1 MMNTVDNF
9 LEINELEIGYKYRRK
24 SNIVLSKINLTT
36 RRGEFICLLGKN
48 GSGKSTFLRTL
59 AGMQKELNGS
69 ILLNRQPLSNFGNR
83 EKAKKIAVVLTE
95 RLQIGAMRGYDIVEF
110 GRYPHTGWVGKL
122 TPTDHEKVK
131 QCLEDVDATHLANRE
146 INQLSDGERQRLI
159 IARALAQEPELM
171 LLDEPSSFLDA
182 PGKIELAI
190 LLRDLAYKR
199 NITVI
204 AATHDLDISLR
215 TSDRIWL
222 INENHEV
229 ENGSP
234 EDLIANNSIAKAFS
248 GEKTKFNN
256 SKRTFDPDA
265 KSLNKA
271 YVKGKG
277 QSFELALSALERSG
291 WQIVLSPNEAQIQV
305 TIISNGQWKV
315 MADNFETTGDNFAEL
330 SSAARKLKDHAL

>member
-1 MMNTVDNF
+1 MNTVDSF
-9 LEINELEIGYKYRRK
+9 LQINDLEIGYKYRRK
-24 SNIVLSKINLTT
+24 SNVVLSKINLTT

-59 AGMQKELNGS
+59 AGMQKELNGT

-122 TPTDHEKVK
+122 TAADHAIVK
-131 QCLEDVDATHLANRE
+131 QCLEDVGAIHLANRE

-215 TSDRIWL
+215 TSDTIWL
-222 INENHEV
+222 ITENHKV

-248 GEKTKFNN
+248 GDKTKFNN
-256 SKRTFDPDA
+256 SKRTFEPDE
-265 KSLNKA
+265 KK
-271 YVKGKG
+271 
-277 QSFELALSALERSG
+277 
-291 WQIVLSPNEAQIQV
+291 
-305 TIISNGQWKV
+305 
-315 MADNFETTGDNFAEL
+315 
-330 SSAARKLKDHAL
+330 

>member
-1 MMNTVDNF
+1 MMNTIDIF

-59 AGMQKELNGS
+59 AGMQKELNGT
-69 ILLNRQPLSNFGNR
+69 ILLNKQPLSNFGNQ

-122 TPTDHEKVK
+122 TAADHAIVK
-131 QCLEDVDATHLANRE
+131 QCLEDVGAIHLANRE

-182 PGKIELAI
+182 PAKIELAI

-215 TSDRIWL
+215 TSDTIWL
-222 INENHEV
+222 ITENDEI

-248 GEKTKFNN
+248 GDKTKFNN
-256 SKRTFDPDA
+256 SKRTFEPDE
-265 KSLNKA
+265 KNLNKA
-271 YVKGKG
+271 YVEGKG
-277 QSFELALSALERSG
+277 QPFELALSALERSG
-291 WQIVLSPNEAQIQV
+291 WQIVLSPNEAQMRIS
-305 TIISNGQWKV
+305 ISSNGQWRV
-315 MADNFETTGDNFAEL
+315 MADNFEKTGENFAEL
-330 SSAARKLKDHAL
+330 ASAAQKLKNHAL